1 MSGIRLLNVTKRFDK
16 SDAPAVD
23 QFSIDVAPGEFV
35 ALMGASGSGKTTLLR
50 MIAGLEEQDSGDIYL
65 GGKWMNDVPVG
76 QRPVQMIFQSLAL
89 WPHLKVMDQ
98 RGYSNLSFPLKI
110 RRWTPTEI
118 WNRVRGVSQRVGLDE
133 KLYDRRPDELSG
145 GERQRVALA
154 RAMVTETK
162 IYLMDEPL
170 SSLDPISRPKMRKEI
185 RRLHDEMHATTL
197 YVTHSVGDATDMA
210 DRIGCMRDGRLLQIG
225 TYRQLLDAPLEPY
238 ITDLLTAS

>member
-1 MSGIRLLNVTKRFDK
+1 MSGIRLLNVSKRFDK

-50 MIAGLEEQDSGDIYL
+50 MIAGLEKQASGDIYL
-65 GGKWMNDVPVG
+65 GGNWMNDVPVG

-89 WPHLKVMDQ
+89 WPHLKVMDE

-110 RRWTPTEI
+110 RRWTPAQI
-118 WNRVRGVSQRVGLDE
+118 WDRVRGVSQRVGLNE
-133 KLYDRRPDELSG
+133 ELYDRRPDELSG

-185 RRLHDEMHATTL
+185 RRLHNEMHATTL

-225 TYRQLLDAPLEPY
+225 TYKQLLDAPVDRY